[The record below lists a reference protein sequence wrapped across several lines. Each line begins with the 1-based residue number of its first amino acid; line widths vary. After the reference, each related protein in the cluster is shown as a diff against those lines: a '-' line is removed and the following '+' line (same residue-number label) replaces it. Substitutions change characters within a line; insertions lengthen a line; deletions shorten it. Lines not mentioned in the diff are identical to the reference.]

1 MDYLYA
7 FLPPRRHRIVPAER
21 WDHSR
26 ADRGRQVRRGGTS
39 PITAVP
45 VPDCSAPTADTT
57 SARPESHGE
66 RRRTRPGVRSW
77 TGRPASG
84 GRGVHAAGS
93 WSRSAPSGIKPAG
106 ITARTDRCA
115 RSHCQRQV
123 PQCTRREPIDVS
135 ATTVGCPQVRQA
147 TAIGFGNRIRAPPTL
162 VHSPAGYGAFAAC
175 AAIILRRSFAC
186 SVIRRYML
194 SVAARPPTALTSRL

>member
-1 MDYLYA
+1 MG
-7 FLPPRRHRIVPAER
+7 P
-21 WDHSR
+21 R

-66 RRRTRPGVRSW
+66 ATNTARREIMDRLA
-77 TGRPASG
+77 GRQVG
-84 GRGVHAAGS
+84 GLGVHAAGS

-106 ITARTDRCA
+106 ITARTDRRA

-135 ATTVGCPQVRQA
+135 ATTVGCPHVRQG